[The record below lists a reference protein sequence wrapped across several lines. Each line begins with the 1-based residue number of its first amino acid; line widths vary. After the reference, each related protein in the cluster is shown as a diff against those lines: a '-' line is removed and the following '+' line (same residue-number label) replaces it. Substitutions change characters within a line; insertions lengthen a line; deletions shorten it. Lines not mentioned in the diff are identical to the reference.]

1 MTNTNTEDSVHIS
14 FSEAKKKIMDM
25 NLINNFLMDS
35 AMEDPEDAKTI
46 ARIIISTV
54 LNADFEISDVHSE
67 KLFTGIDTALHGIR
81 MDAHLTAKGN
91 EKIISADV
99 YDVEMED
106 REAERPYLPKRL
118 RYYSAISDSKLLP
131 SSSNYDLLPDF
142 ISITILSYDPF
153 LLGDMYYEAKMQL
166 MNHPDYNYDE
176 GRLNIFLYAGGN
188 PNFSDPDYGK
198 KVADLLKYIVS
209 GSLPDTSNNDI
220 EKLDAI
226 VSKVKSRSEVTAKL
240 MRQWDRELSIRREI
254 TEEVTREVTKE
265 VTKEVTTERDEK
277 AALNLI
283 SFCHSQNIPDESI
296 RKNLEENYHY
306 TTIELDSLFEKAS
319 LKS

>member
-1 MTNTNTEDSVHIS
+1 MTHH
-14 FSEAKKKIMDM
+14 FSKLKL
-25 NLINNFLMDS
+25 N
-35 AMEDPEDAKTI
+35 
-46 ARIIISTV
+46 TV

-67 KLFTGIDTALHGIR
+67 KLFTGIDTEFHGIR
-81 MDAHLTAKGN
+81 MDAHLTAKDG
-91 EKIISADV
+91 EKTISADV
-99 YDVEMED
+99 YDIEMED
-106 REAERPYLPKRL
+106 READRPYLPKRL

-153 LLGDMYYEAKMQL
+153 LLGNMYYEAKMQL

-226 VSKVKSRSEVTAKL
+226 VSKVKSRSEVTTKL